1 MNDIDAIE
9 ENDSSVFELKIDDEI
24 SFRPRNSLGVRRK
37 SLAPIDINTS
47 DINLSNQSTP
57 IKSPLVKGSSSKIP
71 IQHNSPIRYS
81 IGGSSINDENIANDG
96 RISPL
101 LMPLNNTDDTQLEN
115 NSPLL
120 ISINDRPIVL
130 SEELITEEYEIR
142 NGSPLLLSIDEG
154 FDTTAINDYSSI
166 ITIENNVI
174 IPKSNSE
181 KVTLKNRRVS
191 LELCMHDQYDESLN
205 LPKYSEAE
213 FQSEVDKQINMLIK
227 DKEIEHKNL
236 VLNLQKELEK
246 KDKDIVHYNK
256 IYEENNNEL
265 LLQRAQ
271 TKAVSHRLQTIE
283 TELKLLQK
291 TSQESLISEKAKLTE
306 KLKAESEN
314 IRITENNIANSKILA
329 LEETLN
335 DLRSKYEQESFL
347 FQNKEKEHKEELI
360 NAVNDAKAHVY
371 TKAKAQ
377 FDQGNKEYL
386 KVKQQLKDVLAENKM
401 KSNDLDNIKVELR
414 DTKYAHDKYQMSFE
428 SEQSKT
434 KELISLLLALCKS
447 IGIDTNDCTDYNNIE
462 YFSILCNKA
471 EENITHNHKLM
482 NDTINSLNLLEQDM
496 KSISVLNDDSKVKI
510 NELEFE
516 LKSLTVRYQ
525 LIKNELIETQK
536 ERDCQMDVT
545 AKLTTVA
552 ALAEEQVEKLSK
564 ELNDSNDRSNNL
576 RKMNEELLQ
585 MLESSM
591 LNK

>member
-130 SEELITEEYEIR
+130 SEELITEEYELR
-142 NGSPLLLSIDEG
+142 NGSPLLLSIDEV
-154 FDTTAINDYSSI
+154 FDTAAMNDDTSI
-166 ITIENNVI
+166 IAIENNII
-174 IPKSNSE
+174 IPKNNSE

-256 IYEENNNEL
+256 LYEENNNEL

-306 KLKAESEN
+306 KLKAEAEN

-335 DLRSKYEQESFL
+335 DLRSKYEQESLL

-386 KVKQQLKDVLAENKM
+386 KVKQQLKDVLAENKL

-496 KSISVLNDDSKVKI
+496 KSISVQNDDSKIKI
-510 NELEFE
+510 NELESE